1 MEILVD
7 TWPDNYEGS
16 FTLANPIFKTGV
28 GLHSG
33 ETSEV
38 RLSPSENAGFHVS
51 WIDQADLPI
60 TLNPNQVRNSPLC
73 TTIELGNKCLST
85 VEHLLGALAGCGL
98 THIHIEVSGQEIP
111 LLDGS
116 AMCWV
121 EAIKKAGLVEAK
133 TPSTP
138 SVVLQEP
145 ILIHRGLSVISAVPA
160 DRFKLVG
167 MIDFPYK
174 AIGQQMYAI
183 ELTPKNFVNE
193 IAPARTFGFVDQL
206 DELKRAGLI
215 KGGNLE
221 NALVCDGN
229 SWINPPLRFKDEPI
243 RHKLLDLIGDLA
255 LVGLPKAQV
264 LVYRGSHAL
273 HADLAA
279 ALLKT
284 CSTDLTSLD

>member
-1 MEILVD
+1 MDI
-7 TWPDNYEGS
+7 WPDDYEGA
-16 FTLANPIFKTGV
+16 FTLGNPIVREGV
-28 GLHSG
+28 GLHTG
-33 ETSEV
+33 EISSV
-38 RLSPSENAGFHVS
+38 RLCPSSIPGFHVS
-51 WIDQADLPI
+51 LIDVDDSPI
-60 TLNPNQVRNSPLC
+60 TLNPRLVRNTPLC
-73 TTIELGNKCLST
+73 TTIQLGNKSLFT

-121 EAIKKAGLVEAK
+121 EAIKEVGIIRAK
-133 TPSTP
+133 TPRRSSP
-138 SVVLQEP
+138 VLREP
-145 ILIHRGLSVISAVPA
+145 ILIHRGESVINAIPA
-160 DRFKLVG
+160 ENFKVVG

-174 AIGQQMYAI
+174 AIGQQMYAT
-183 ELTPKNFVNE
+183 ELSPKKFVDE

-206 DELKRAGLI
+206 DKLKKSGLI

-221 NALVCDGN
+221 NALVCDGE
-229 SWINPPLRFKDEPI
+229 SWINPPLRFEDEPV

-273 HADLAA
+273 HADLAE
-279 ALLKT
+279 ALFKT
-284 CSTDLTSLD
+284 CPPDLISFD

>member
-1 MEILVD
+1 MD